1 MSQIFTWKLIF
12 GPLNLIL
19 DVKLRSKHL
28 ASQRFIVHSRVD
40 TKTLD

>member
-12 GPLNLIL
+12 GPLHLIL

-28 ASQRFIVHSRVD
+28 ASQRFMVHSRVD
-40 TKTLD
+40 QKTLD